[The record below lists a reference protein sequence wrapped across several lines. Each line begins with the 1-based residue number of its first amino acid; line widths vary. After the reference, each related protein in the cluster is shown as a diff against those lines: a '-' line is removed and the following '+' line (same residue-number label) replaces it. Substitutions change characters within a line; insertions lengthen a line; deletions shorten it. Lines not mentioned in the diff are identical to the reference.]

1 MREERVS
8 KEASEIALDEIAAA
22 CGCAEWDYPGQVT
35 RDVLAELAKLEAH
48 RAILKGRTVPPTEAE
63 REAHCANGGLWRC
76 VVTIDGDSSF
86 NGLHFDRRKFP
97 PPSALDGLPRRRG
110 SVYVETWWALDAS
123 GVLCA
128 WPTVDVKGSR

>member
-1 MREERVS
+1 MREERVR

-35 RDVLAELAKLEAH
+35 RDVLAELAKLEAY

-63 REAHCANGGLWRC
+63 REAHRANGGLWRC
-76 VVTIDGDSSF
+76 VATIDGVRSES
-86 NGLHFDRRKFP
+86 LCFDCAAWP
-97 PPSALDGLPRRRG
+97 PKSAFEGLPLRRAA
-110 SVYVETWWALDAS
+110 VYVETWWALDAS

-128 WPTVDVKGSR
+128 WPTVDVRGSR